1 MMLQRLCGVG
11 WVPPAGSVP
20 RAATPLLRCFPGG
33 SSSTLDIDTA
43 VLREP
48 ETMNGYDHRGAS
60 QSLISI
66 PHDIIAEDPQLQA
79 SPCCQPSN
87 PVTRYA
93 RQQRTSKLTCLFAA
107 QHVMTLQ
114 HCTQGGRLDT
124 SAVERICSA
133 NTSIEILDRLFKE
146 YADRTVFG
154 YCKPGETG
162 YSTITFRQIWDRV
175 KVPFLPS

>member
-11 WVPPAGSVP
+11 WAPPAGSVP
-20 RAATPLLRCFPGG
+20 RATTPLLRCFPGG
-33 SSSTLDIDTA
+33 SSTLDIDTA

-60 QSLISI
+60 KSLISI
-66 PHDIIAEDPQLQA
+66 PHEIIAEDPQLQA

-87 PVTRYA
+87 PVTRYV
-93 RQQRTSKLTCLFAA
+93 RQQRTSRLVFSSVE
-107 QHVMTLQ
+107 QHVMTSY
-114 HCTQGGRLDT
+114 HCMQGARLDT
-124 SAVERICSA
+124 RAVERICSA
-133 NTSIEILDRLFKE
+133 NTSIEILDRLFRE